1 MTNQIKQRITEKNRE
16 IISRNQEILEANS
29 SEGSIDPRQ
38 GEELI
43 RYFSNNNISDFIQG
57 ETDLDEIQKKVQ
69 HHFQGILDAMVIDTE
84 NDHNTQ
90 ETAKRVAKMFVREIF
105 AGRFEEKPRVT
116 SFPNMGY
123 DQVYTSGPIS
133 VRSTCAHHFM
143 PIVGKCWIG
152 VKPGDTVVGLSK
164 FNRLVH
170 WVCRRPQI
178 QEEMTQQ
185 IADLIEQEIKP
196 QGVAVVIKAEHFCMT
211 HRGVNE
217 HESDMTTSIMRGVF
231 RDEPMARQE
240 ILTLISQSKGYGCN

>member
-1 MTNQIKQRITEKNRE
+1 MTNQIIKKIED
-16 IISRNQEILEANS
+16 RNAQILKLNDEILKANS
-29 SEGSIDPRQ
+29 QDGKIDPRT
-38 GEELI
+38 GEELV
-43 RYFSNNNISDFIQG
+43 RYFSNNNISDFV
-57 ETDLDEIQKKVQ
+57 ESEDELVEIQNKVE
-69 HHFQGILDAMVIDTE
+69 HHFQGILDAMVIDTK

-105 AGRFEEKPRVT
+105 AGRFEAKPRVT
-116 SFPNMGY
+116 SFPNVGY

-170 WVCRRPQI
+170 WICRRPQI

-196 QGVAVVIKAEHFCMT
+196 EGVAVVIKAEHFCMT